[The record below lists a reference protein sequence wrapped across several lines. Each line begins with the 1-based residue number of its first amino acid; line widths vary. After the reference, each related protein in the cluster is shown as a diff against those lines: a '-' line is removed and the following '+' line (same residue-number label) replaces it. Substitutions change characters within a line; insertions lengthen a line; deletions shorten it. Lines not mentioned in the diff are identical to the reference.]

1 MPQLVAHGFRSRPRL
16 RPINPAWR
24 SSAVFQALLAKQ
36 SLTVGLSVA
45 DRTCVIDQGR
55 IDQGR
60 IVLSGTAAHVAK
72 GGVVV
77 DTYLGR

>member
-24 SSAVFQALLAKQ
+24 SSVVFQALLAKQ

-55 IDQGR
+55 T
-60 IVLSGTAAHVAK
+60 VLSGTAAHVAK